1 MGPAV
6 YLPTLFAELDFTSI
20 HLPTPVAL
28 AAVTVIAYLVGRR
41 RRVGMEEADQQ
52 ARRELKRAQAVAK
65 ELEKI
70 AELVRRH
77 LATHHASV
85 VRFKNK
91 MVSLGGTQN
100 ESAWQELCKESE
112 GMLKPTLKLAAQLA
126 NAYDEIRQQS
136 NHLMTFTEVRTDP
149 LTGVSNR
156 RALDE
161 TLISMFAMMNRYEL
175 PFSIVIVDIDHFKKI
190 NDEQGH
196 LYGDSILKSVAK
208 LLDDNVRDTDVV
220 TRYGGEE
227 FVIVMPQ
234 TPLSGACIFSE
245 RLRQSL
251 EQSLPLTISGG
262 VAAAVDGDNP
272 QTLLARADAALYTR
286 EGGRPQPRLFPHGA
300 GNPPDRRRTRQQA
313 RPAGA
318 AALAAGT
325 RTRRRAGAGELRDRL
340 IVIGGVPLLACQQ

>member
-1 MGPAV
+1 M
-6 YLPTLFAELDFTSI
+6 L
-20 HLPTPVAL
+20 
-28 AAVTVIAYLVGRR
+28 
-41 RRVGMEEADQQ
+41 
-52 ARRELKRAQAVAK
+52 
-65 ELEKI
+65 
-70 AELVRRH
+70 
-77 LATHHASV
+77 
-85 VRFKNK
+85 
-91 MVSLGGTQN
+91 SLGETQN

-112 GMLKPTLKLAAQLA
+112 SMLKPTLKLAAQLA

-161 TLISMFAMMNRYEL
+161 TLISMFAMMHRYEL

-234 TPLSGACIFSE
+234 TPLSGACEFSD
-245 RLRQSL
+245 RLRQDV
-251 EQSLPLTISGG
+251 ERNLPLTISGG

-272 QTLLARADAALYTR
+272 QTLLARADAALYSAKAA
-286 EGGRPQPRLFPHGA
+286 GRNRVYFHTGLEIRPSEENGTVEEAGLRLM
-300 GNPPDRRRTRQQA
+300 PDNIETM
-313 RPAGA
+313 P
-318 AALAAGT
+318 AALPQEQVG
-325 RTRRRAGAGELRDRL
+325 
-340 IVIGGVPLLACQQ
+340 

>member
-1 MGPAV
+1 V
-6 YLPTLFAELDFTSI
+6 SLELLLGEFDLSSI
-20 HLPTPVAL
+20 RLPTPVAL
-28 AAVTVIAYLVGRR
+28 AIVTVIGYLIGRR
-41 RRVGMEEADQQ
+41 RRTGDDEADNQ

-70 AELVRRH
+70 ADLVRRH

-85 VRFKNK
+85 VRFKNR
-91 MVSLGGTQN
+91 MLSLGGTHN

-112 GMLKPTLKLAAQLA
+112 SMLKPTLKLAAQLA

-208 LLDDNVRDTDVV
+208 VLDDNVRDTDIV

-234 TPLSGACIFSE
+234 TALPGACIFSD
-245 RLRQSL
+245 RLRQNV
-251 EQSLPLTISGG
+251 EQKLPLTISGG

-272 QTLLARADAALYTR
+272 QTLLARADAALYSAKAAGRNRTYFHTGLEIR
-286 EGGRPQPRLFPHGA
+286 PSEENVSDEEAPFPVLPEKLEGVPTELPQPQA
-300 GNPPDRRRTRQQA
+300 G
-313 RPAGA
+313 
-318 AALAAGT
+318 
-325 RTRRRAGAGELRDRL
+325 
-340 IVIGGVPLLACQQ
+340 

>member
-1 MGPAV
+1 VLPAN
-6 YLPTLFAELDFTSI
+6 LLAAFDIWSI
-20 HLPTPVAL
+20 NFPTPVAL
-28 AAVTVIAYLVGRR
+28 AVVTVVGYLVGRR
-41 RRVGMEEADQQ
+41 RTSQQEASDNQ

-85 VRFKNK
+85 VRFKNR
-91 MVSLGGTQN
+91 VLTLGEQQAEGG
-100 ESAWQELCKESE
+100 WQELCNEAE

-161 TLISMFAMMNRYEL
+161 TLASMFAMMNRYEL
-175 PFSIVIVDIDHFKKI
+175 PFSIVILDIDHFKRL
-190 NDEQGH
+190 NDDQGH

-234 TPLSGACIFSE
+234 TSLVGACIFSD
-245 RLRQSL
+245 RLRQQI

-262 VAAAVDGDNP
+262 VAGAVDGDNP
-272 QTLLARADAALYTR
+272 QTLLARADAALYS
-286 EGGRPQPRLFPHGA
+286 A
-300 GNPPDRRRTRQQA
+300 K
-313 RPAGA
+313 
-318 AALAAGT
+318 AAGRNRVFHHT
-325 RTRRRAGAGELRDRL
+325 GLEILPATEIDAESQH
-340 IVIGGVPLLACQQ
+340 PTLASEPHDAAEDLHIEQLEHAQQPAHLDPGSTSNGR

>member
-1 MGPAV
+1 MDSAV
-6 YLPTLFAELDFTSI
+6 HLATLFAELDFSSI
-20 HLPTPVAL
+20 HLPVPVAL

-41 RRVGMEEADQQ
+41 RRSGIEEADNQ

-91 MVSLGGTQN
+91 MLSLGGTPN

-112 GMLKPTLKLAAQLA
+112 GMLRPTLKLAAQLA

-136 NHLMTFTEVRTDP
+136 NHLMTFTEVRTDA

-161 TLISMFAMMNRYEL
+161 TLVSMFAMMNRYEL
-175 PFSIVIVDIDHFKKI
+175 PFSIVIVDIDHFKRI

-220 TRYGGEE
+220 TRYGGAE

-234 TPLSGACIFSE
+234 TPLSGACIFSD
-245 RLRQSL
+245 RLRQNI

-262 VAAAVDGDNP
+262 VASAVDGDNP
-272 QTLLARADAALYTR
+272 QTLLARADAALYSAKAAGRNRVFYHSGLDIRPTA
-286 EGGRPQPRLFPHGA
+286 EGDQQPILP
-300 GNPPDRRRTRQQA
+300 
-313 RPAGA
+313 
-318 AALAAGT
+318 AALAGPT
-325 RTRRRAGAGELRDRL
+325 
-340 IVIGGVPLLACQQ
+340 PQLALPQGQPS

>member
-1 MGPAV
+1 VP
-6 YLPTLFAELDFTSI
+6 LDSLIANFDLSSI

-28 AAVTVIAYLVGRR
+28 AAVTMIGYLIGRR
-41 RRVGMEEADQQ
+41 RRAGEEEADNQ

-70 AELVRRH
+70 ADLVRRH

-91 MVSLGGTQN
+91 MVSLGGEQN
-100 ESAWQELCKESE
+100 EAAWQELCKESE
-112 GMLKPTLKLAAQLA
+112 SMLRPTLKLAAQLA

-208 LLDDNVRDTDVV
+208 LLDDNVRDTDIV

-234 TPLSGACIFSE
+234 TPLNGACIFSD
-245 RLRQSL
+245 RLRHNI
-251 EQSLPLTISGG
+251 EQKLPLTISGG
-262 VAAAVDGDNP
+262 VASAVDGDNP
-272 QTLLARADAALYTR
+272 QTLLARADAALYS
-286 EGGRPQPRLFPHGA
+286 A
-300 GNPPDRRRTRQQA
+300 K
-313 RPAGA
+313 
-318 AALAAGT
+318 AAGRNRVYFHT
-325 RTRRRAGAGELRDRL
+325 GLEIRPSDESPAADDDRVLELPEKL
-340 IVIGGVPLLACQQ
+340 EGVPLEIPQEQAS

>member
-1 MGPAV
+1 M
-6 YLPTLFAELDFTSI
+6 LFGEIDLSTI
-20 HLPTPVAL
+20 HFPTPVAL
-28 AAVTVIAYLVGRR
+28 AIVTVIGYLIGRR
-41 RRVGMEEADQQ
+41 RRNGDEEADNQ

-70 AELVRRH
+70 ADLVRRH

-85 VRFKNK
+85 VRFKNR
-91 MVSLGGTQN
+91 MLSLGETQN

-112 GMLKPTLKLAAQLA
+112 SMLKPTLKLAAQLA

-161 TLISMFAMMNRYEL
+161 TLISMFAMMHRYEL

-234 TPLSGACIFSE
+234 TPLSGACEFSD
-245 RLRQSL
+245 RLRQDV
-251 EQSLPLTISGG
+251 ERNLPLTISGG

-272 QTLLARADAALYTR
+272 QTLLARADAALYSAKAA
-286 EGGRPQPRLFPHGA
+286 GRNRVYFHTGLEIRPSEENGTVEEAGLRLM
-300 GNPPDRRRTRQQA
+300 PDNIETM
-313 RPAGA
+313 P
-318 AALAAGT
+318 AALPQEQVG
-325 RTRRRAGAGELRDRL
+325 
-340 IVIGGVPLLACQQ
+340 

>member
-1 MGPAV
+1 V
-6 YLPTLFAELDFTSI
+6 SLELLFGEFDLSSI
-20 HLPTPVAL
+20 RLPTPVAL
-28 AAVTVIAYLVGRR
+28 AIVTVIGYLIGRR
-41 RRVGMEEADQQ
+41 RRTGDDEADNQ

-70 AELVRRH
+70 ADLVRRH

-85 VRFKNK
+85 VRFKNR
-91 MVSLGGTQN
+91 MLSLGGTHN

-112 GMLKPTLKLAAQLA
+112 SMLKPTLKLAAQLA

-208 LLDDNVRDTDVV
+208 VLDDNVRDTDIV

-234 TPLSGACIFSE
+234 TALPGACIFSD
-245 RLRQSL
+245 RLRQNV
-251 EQSLPLTISGG
+251 EQKLPLTISGG

-272 QTLLARADAALYTR
+272 QTLLARADAALYSAKAAGRNRTYFHTGLEIR
-286 EGGRPQPRLFPHGA
+286 PSEENVSDEEAPFPVLPEKLEGVPTELPQPQA
-300 GNPPDRRRTRQQA
+300 G
-313 RPAGA
+313 
-318 AALAAGT
+318 
-325 RTRRRAGAGELRDRL
+325 
-340 IVIGGVPLLACQQ
+340 

>member
-1 MGPAV
+1 V
-6 YLPTLFAELDFTSI
+6 SLELLLGEFDLSSVR
-20 HLPTPVAL
+20 LPTPVAL
-28 AAVTVIAYLVGRR
+28 AIVTVIGYLIGRR
-41 RRVGMEEADQQ
+41 RRSGDDEADNQ

-70 AELVRRH
+70 ADLVRRH

-85 VRFKNK
+85 VRFKNR
-91 MVSLGGTQN
+91 MVSLGGTHN

-112 GMLKPTLKLAAQLA
+112 SMLKPTLKLAAQLA

-208 LLDDNVRDTDVV
+208 VLDDNVRDTDIV

-234 TPLSGACIFSE
+234 TALPGACIFSD
-245 RLRQSL
+245 RLRQNV
-251 EQSLPLTISGG
+251 EQKLPLTISGG

-272 QTLLARADAALYTR
+272 QTLLARADAALYSAKAAGRNRTYFHTGLEIR
-286 EGGRPQPRLFPHGA
+286 PSEENVSDEEAPFPVLPEKLEGVPTELPQPQA
-300 GNPPDRRRTRQQA
+300 G
-313 RPAGA
+313 
-318 AALAAGT
+318 
-325 RTRRRAGAGELRDRL
+325 
-340 IVIGGVPLLACQQ
+340 